1 MHRVHHAYGHH
12 AQNYGLPVWDML
24 FGTWHNPTVQVER
37 CGFDDEKSD
46 NICAMLRGVDVH
58 RLP

>member
-1 MHRVHHAYGHH
+1 
-12 AQNYGLPVWDML
+12 ML